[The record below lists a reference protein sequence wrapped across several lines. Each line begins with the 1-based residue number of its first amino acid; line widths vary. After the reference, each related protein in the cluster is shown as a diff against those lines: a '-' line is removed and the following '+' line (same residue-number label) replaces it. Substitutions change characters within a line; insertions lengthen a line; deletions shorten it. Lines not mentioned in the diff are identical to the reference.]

1 MKRNKKGRF
10 TSDAD
15 DNKGYK
21 FTLTFP
27 SVKNL
32 IFWVFILI
40 LVSPWAIILER
51 SNILQKLLEF
61 FDNILVQNEESDL
74 QKELI
79 ILLNNLLS
87 IYFKNIF

>member
-1 MKRNKKGRF
+1 MKRDKKGRF
-10 TSDAD
+10 TSEAD

-61 FDNILVQNEESDL
+61 LENILIQKEESETS
-74 QKELI
+74 K
-79 ILLNNLLS
+79 
-87 IYFKNIF
+87 KNGLFY

>member
-1 MKRNKKGRF
+1 MKRDKKGRF

-61 FDNILVQNEESDL
+61 LENILIKKEESETSKKKGL
-74 QKELI
+74 F
-79 ILLNNLLS
+79 
-87 IYFKNIF
+87 Y

>member
-1 MKRNKKGRF
+1 MKRDKKGWF
-10 TSDAD
+10 TSETDG
-15 DNKGYK
+15 NKGYK

-61 FDNILVQNEESDL
+61 LENILI
-74 QKELI
+74 QKEEPET
-79 ILLNNLLS
+79 S
-87 IYFKNIF
+87 KKNGLFY

>member
-1 MKRNKKGRF
+1 MKRDKKGRF
-10 TSDAD
+10 TSEVD

-40 LVSPWAIILER
+40 FVPPWAIILER

-61 FDNILVQNEESDL
+61 LENILIQKEESETS
-74 QKELI
+74 K
-79 ILLNNLLS
+79 
-87 IYFKNIF
+87 KNGLFY

>member
-1 MKRNKKGRF
+1 MKRDKKGRF

-51 SNILQKLLEF
+51 SNLLQKLLEF
-61 FDNILVQNEESDL
+61 FENILI
-74 QKELI
+74 QKEG
-79 ILLNNLLS
+79 S
-87 IYFKNIF
+87 ETSKKNGLFY

>member
-1 MKRNKKGRF
+1 MKKDKKGRF
-10 TSDAD
+10 TSEAD

-61 FDNILVQNEESDL
+61 LENILIQKEESETS
-74 QKELI
+74 K
-79 ILLNNLLS
+79 
-87 IYFKNIF
+87 KNGLFY

>member
-1 MKRNKKGRF
+1 MKRDKKGWF

-61 FDNILVQNEESDL
+61 FENILIQKEESETS
-74 QKELI
+74 K
-79 ILLNNLLS
+79 
-87 IYFKNIF
+87 KNGLFY

>member
-1 MKRNKKGRF
+1 MKRDKKGRF

-40 LVSPWAIILER
+40 LVSPWAIILES

-61 FDNILVQNEESDL
+61 FENILIQKEESETS
-74 QKELI
+74 K
-79 ILLNNLLS
+79 
-87 IYFKNIF
+87 KNGLFY

>member
-1 MKRNKKGRF
+1 MKRNKKGRL

-61 FDNILVQNEESDL
+61 FENILIQKEESETS
-74 QKELI
+74 K
-79 ILLNNLLS
+79 
-87 IYFKNIF
+87 KNGLFY

>member
-1 MKRNKKGRF
+1 MKRDKKGRF
-10 TSDAD
+10 ASDAD

-61 FDNILVQNEESDL
+61 LENILI
-74 QKELI
+74 QKAEPE
-79 ILLNNLLS
+79 NS
-87 IYFKNIF
+87 KKNGLFY

>member
-1 MKRNKKGRF
+1 MKRDKKGRF

-40 LVSPWAIILER
+40 LISPWAIILK
-51 SNILQKLLEF
+51 ILIF
-61 FDNILVQNEESDL
+61 
-74 QKELI
+74 
-79 ILLNNLLS
+79 
-87 IYFKNIF
+87 YKNYWNSSKIF

>member
-1 MKRNKKGRF
+1 MKRDKKGRF

-40 LVSPWAIILER
+40 LVSTWAIILER

-61 FDNILVQNEESDL
+61 FENILIQKEESETS
-74 QKELI
+74 K
-79 ILLNNLLS
+79 
-87 IYFKNIF
+87 KNGLFY

>member
-1 MKRNKKGRF
+1 MKRDKKGRF

-27 SVKNL
+27 SVQNL

-61 FDNILVQNEESDL
+61 FENILIQKEESETS
-74 QKELI
+74 K
-79 ILLNNLLS
+79 
-87 IYFKNIF
+87 KNGLFY

>member
-1 MKRNKKGRF
+1 MKRDKKGRF
-10 TSDAD
+10 TSEAN
-15 DNKGYK
+15 DNIGYK

-61 FDNILVQNEESDL
+61 LENILI
-74 QKELI
+74 QKEEPET
-79 ILLNNLLS
+79 S
-87 IYFKNIF
+87 KKNGLFY

>member
-1 MKRNKKGRF
+1 MKRDKKGRF
-10 TSDAD
+10 TSEAD

-61 FDNILVQNEESDL
+61 LENILIEKEESETS
-74 QKELI
+74 K
-79 ILLNNLLS
+79 
-87 IYFKNIF
+87 KNGLFY

>member
-1 MKRNKKGRF
+1 MKRDKKGRF

-61 FDNILVQNEESDL
+61 FENILIQKEESETS
-74 QKELI
+74 K
-79 ILLNNLLS
+79 
-87 IYFKNIF
+87 KNGLFY

>member
-1 MKRNKKGRF
+1 MKRDKKGRF

-61 FDNILVQNEESDL
+61 LENILI
-74 QKELI
+74 QKEEPET
-79 ILLNNLLS
+79 
-87 IYFKNIF
+87 FKKNGLFY

>member
-1 MKRNKKGRF
+1 MKGDKKGRF
-10 TSDAD
+10 ALEAD

-61 FDNILVQNEESDL
+61 LENILIQKEESETS
-74 QKELI
+74 K
-79 ILLNNLLS
+79 
-87 IYFKNIF
+87 KNGLFY

>member
-1 MKRNKKGRF
+1 MKRDKKGRF
-10 TSDAD
+10 TSEAD

-61 FDNILVQNEESDL
+61 FENILIQKEESETS
-74 QKELI
+74 K
-79 ILLNNLLS
+79 
-87 IYFKNIF
+87 KNGLFY

>member
-1 MKRNKKGRF
+1 MKRDKKGRF

-61 FDNILVQNEESDL
+61 LENILIQKEESETSKKKGL
-74 QKELI
+74 F
-79 ILLNNLLS
+79 
-87 IYFKNIF
+87 Y

>member
-1 MKRNKKGRF
+1 MKRDKKGRF

-61 FDNILVQNEESDL
+61 LENILIQKEESETS
-74 QKELI
+74 K
-79 ILLNNLLS
+79 
-87 IYFKNIF
+87 KNALFY

>member
-1 MKRNKKGRF
+1 MKRDKKGRF
-10 TSDAD
+10 TSEAD

-61 FDNILVQNEESDL
+61 LENILI
-74 QKELI
+74 QKEEPET
-79 ILLNNLLS
+79 S
-87 IYFKNIF
+87 KKNGLFY

>member
-1 MKRNKKGRF
+1 MKRDKKGRF
-10 TSDAD
+10 ASDAD

-61 FDNILVQNEESDL
+61 LENILIQKEESETS
-74 QKELI
+74 K
-79 ILLNNLLS
+79 
-87 IYFKNIF
+87 KNGLFY

>member
-1 MKRNKKGRF
+1 MKRDKKGRF
-10 TSDAD
+10 TSEAN

-61 FDNILVQNEESDL
+61 LENILI
-74 QKELI
+74 QKEEPET
-79 ILLNNLLS
+79 S
-87 IYFKNIF
+87 KKNGLYY

>member
-1 MKRNKKGRF
+1 MKRDKKGRF

-51 SNILQKLLEF
+51 SNI
-61 FDNILVQNEESDL
+61 
-74 QKELI
+74 
-79 ILLNNLLS
+79 
-87 IYFKNIF
+87 

>member
-1 MKRNKKGRF
+1 MKRDKKGRF
-10 TSDAD
+10 TSEAN

-61 FDNILVQNEESDL
+61 LENILIQKEESETS
-74 QKELI
+74 K
-79 ILLNNLLS
+79 
-87 IYFKNIF
+87 KNGLFY

>member
-1 MKRNKKGRF
+1 MKRDKKGRF

-61 FDNILVQNEESDL
+61 FENILIQKEESETS
-74 QKELI
+74 K
-79 ILLNNLLS
+79 
-87 IYFKNIF
+87 KNGLFC

>member
-1 MKRNKKGRF
+1 MKRDKKGRF
-10 TSDAD
+10 TSEAD

-61 FDNILVQNEESDL
+61 LENILIKKEESETS
-74 QKELI
+74 K
-79 ILLNNLLS
+79 
-87 IYFKNIF
+87 KNGLFY

>member
-1 MKRNKKGRF
+1 MKRDKKGRF
-10 TSDAD
+10 TSEAN

-27 SVKNL
+27 SLKNL
-32 IFWVFILI
+32 VFWVFILI

-61 FDNILVQNEESDL
+61 FENILIQKEESETS
-74 QKELI
+74 K
-79 ILLNNLLS
+79 
-87 IYFKNIF
+87 KNGLFY